1 MELRKGPISVF
12 SLIFN
17 ALKTANLAFGSVLS
31 LFILILLCF
40 ALIIGILIG
49 ANFLLGPRWLM
60 ILYIPASVLMGFLNI
75 TFTMAVI
82 QILAAKMEK
91 RGYSAWES
99 FTASLLPSLYFIA
112 SSLIIAV
119 VFFAILFCAKLA
131 HSSWVSTI
139 CLVVLALAALPF
151 MFTQS
156 VLALRDE
163 GPISALKYSW
173 ELGSKN
179 YFRILLVLITMV
191 LCFTLFFL
199 AVGCAV
205 KAFAPQLIFMLAQ
218 YINPFMFYFMTWQT
232 FLLLVIIYAIG
243 LYFYLFTQAVIT
255 GLFLNLDYTSRPT
268 ESRQIDMQAQTLQ
281 TKPAPGSNVMQEV
294 SVTQASIKTDSMEN
308 TDQHLDQVY
317 KAQEHLAQAIEQ
329 EEDRMPTIL
338 FDDDMAR
345 QLAAAEEQMRRQ
357 QEQSAKDKDDN
368 EPKSVKMSDKPL

>member
-1 MELRKGPISVF
+1 MELKNGPISVF

-17 ALKTANLAFGSVLS
+17 ALKTANQAFGSVVS
-31 LFILILLCF
+31 LLILIVLC
-40 ALIIGILIG
+40 AVLMAGILVG

-60 ILYIPASVLMGFLNI
+60 ILYIPASILMAFLNI

-99 FTASLLPSLYFIA
+99 FTGSLVPSLYFIA
-112 SSLIIAV
+112 SSILIGV
-119 VFFAILFCAKLA
+119 VSFVIMFCANLA

-139 CLVVLALAALPF
+139 CMLGLMLGLLPF

-173 ELGSKN
+173 DLGSKN
-179 YFRILLVLITMV
+179 YLRILLVLITLV
-191 LCFTLFFL
+191 LCFAVFFL
-199 AVGCAV
+199 AVGCAI
-205 KAFAPQLIFMLAQ
+205 KAFAPQLMFMLAQ
-218 YINPFMFYFMTWQT
+218 YMGPFMFSFMTWKT
-232 FLLLVIIYAIG
+232 FLILLVIYAIG
-243 LYFYLFTQAVIT
+243 LYVYLFMQAVIT
-255 GLFLNLDYTSRPT
+255 GLFLNLDYSSRATDMPPT
-268 ESRQIDMQAQTLQ
+268 DIQAEAIKARST
-281 TKPAPGSNVMQEV
+281 PGSNTMAEV
-294 SVTQASIKTDSMEN
+294 AVTQASIKTDSMEN

-345 QLAAAEEQMRRQ
+345 QLAATEEQMRRQ
-357 QEQSAKDKDDN
+357 QEQSVKDKDDN